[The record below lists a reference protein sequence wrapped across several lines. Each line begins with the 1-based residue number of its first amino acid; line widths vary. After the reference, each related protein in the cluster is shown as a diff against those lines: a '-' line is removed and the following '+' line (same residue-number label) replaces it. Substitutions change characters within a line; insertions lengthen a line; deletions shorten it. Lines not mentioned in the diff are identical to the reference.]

1 MGFSTWLG
9 RFRSHK
15 RASSTTATS
24 RRNPKAKELKKSGV
38 SHKDFQKNTNLNS
51 ISKPRGHK
59 EGRASFP
66 TKIQYK
72 VFTIPWLKSYLE
84 ERKEEEHGG
93 RRGGGGAW
101 LFLCFFVLSSAHH
114 QGEGGTPFCQ
124 PASATY
130 SRCLPFPFPASL
142 HLKTKLPL
150 RLE

>member
-1 MGFSTWLG
+1 MPIPDFMIKQTNSKIVVKQSTKYM
-9 RFRSHK
+9 R
-15 RASSTTATS
+15 
-24 RRNPKAKELKKSGV
+24 LKQIQLPG
-38 SHKDFQKNTNLNS
+38 
-51 ISKPRGHK
+51 GHK

-114 QGEGGTPFCQ
+114 QGEGGATLL
-124 PASATY
+124 PASTTY

-150 RLE
+150 RLEIN